1 MMKRH
6 IYKLIIFILL
16 NISLSLP
23 TCFAKG
29 RGTTG
34 ANFLKIDVGARPLG
48 MGGAF
53 VAVADDVN
61 TIWWNP
67 AGAATTK
74 RKEITLMHNEMG
86 EDIRY
91 QFMAYNQPVR
101 KLRGGLGG
109 SISYLSVSDIQG
121 YSPGG
126 IKTKKLST
134 YDLGISLCYG
144 LRIIPSVSGGVNFK
158 FIAEKLADRKAS
170 TCALDI
176 GGLWKTPVS
185 GLRLGFN
192 IQNLGGGLKFIQ
204 ESSSLPLNGKLGCAY
219 EFEFFGAK
227 SIVAVDVN
235 IPVDYSVFVNGGVEC
250 KIYDLIAL
258 RAGFKSKDD
267 LSSGVRLGIGIGGKN
282 LVVDYSWLS
291 RGDFEN
297 SHRVSATL
305 RFGREYEESMIET
318 DIKEHFER
326 GKRYFHNGQIV
337 KAHREFKNIL
347 LVSPGHKGAR
357 DFISRIE
364 VSVEEVEVAKD
375 IANFFSQGE
384 KYYEKG
390 DLISARAMFEEIIAL
405 NPDHQEARDY
415 INMIEQ
421 RFGEV
426 VNSIFVRGVSYY
438 EQANYSNA
446 LDEMKK
452 VLSLNL
458 DHREAKEYITLIE
471 NKQRELEKIKLAL
484 KKKQEEERKNRKI
497 STRLKKG
504 LNYYEEKQWTKAIN
518 LFNEVLAL
526 APGHKIALE
535 HIVICYYAQGL
546 TLHKEGKLL
555 EALHMFN
562 NVLRL
567 YPEHQEAQERISR
580 IDEECKE
587 KAEQYNREGLVEYTQ
602 GNLQEAIEAWE
613 NALRFY
619 PDLETARKNLE
630 RAQKEINK

>member
-1 MMKRH
+1 MKSYV
-6 IYKLIIFILL
+6 YKLTIFILL
-16 NISLSLP
+16 SVGLSLP
-23 TCFAKG
+23 TCFARG

-91 QFMAYNQPVR
+91 QFLAYNQPVG

-192 IQNLGGGLKFIQ
+192 IQNLGWGLKFIQ

-219 EFEFFGAK
+219 EFEFFGTK
-227 SIVAVDVN
+227 SIVALDVN

-250 KIYDLIAL
+250 KIYNLIAL

-267 LSSGVRLGIGIGGKN
+267 LSSGLRLGIGIGGKN

-291 RGDFEN
+291 RGDFED
-297 SHRVSATL
+297 SHRMSATL
-305 RFGREYEESMIET
+305 RFGREYEESMIER

-326 GKRYFHNGQIV
+326 GKKYFNNGQLLN
-337 KAHREFKNIL
+337 AHREFKTIL

-375 IANFFSQGE
+375 IANFFSLGE
-384 KYYEKG
+384 KYYKKG

-405 NPDHQEARDY
+405 NPDHQQAKDY
-415 INMIEQ
+415 INTIEQ

-426 VNSIFVRGVSYY
+426 VDSIFVRGVSYY

-446 LDEMKK
+446 LDDMKK
-452 VLSLNL
+452 VLTLNP
-458 DHREAKEYITLIE
+458 DHEKAKEYVTLIE
-471 NKQRELEKIKLAL
+471 SKQRERERIELEL
-484 KKKQEEERKNRKI
+484 KMKQEEKRKNRKI
-497 STRLKKG
+497 SASLKKG
-504 LNYYEEKQWTKAIN
+504 LSYYESKQWAKAIN
-518 LFNEVLAL
+518 SFNEVLAL
-526 APGHKIALE
+526 VPGHKIALE

-546 TLHKEGKLL
+546 TLQKEGKLL
-555 EALHMFN
+555 EALPMFN

-567 YPEHQEAQERISR
+567 YPEHEEAQERISL
-580 IDEECKE
+580 INEECK
-587 KAEQYNREGLVEYTQ
+587 KQAEEYNRKGLVEYTK

-613 NALRFY
+613 NALRFD

>member
-1 MMKRH
+1 MKRYV
-6 IYKLIIFILL
+6 YKLIIFILL
-16 NISLSLP
+16 SIGLSLP
-23 TCFAKG
+23 ACFAKG

-34 ANFLKIDVGARPLG
+34 ANFLKIGMGARPLG

-53 VAVADDVN
+53 VAVADDAN

-67 AGAATTK
+67 AGVATTK
-74 RKEITLMHNEMG
+74 HKEMTLMYNEMG
-86 EDIRY
+86 EDIRH
-91 QFMAYNQPVR
+91 QFLAYNQPAG

-109 SISYLSVSDIQG
+109 SISYLSVSNIQG

-170 TCALDI
+170 TYALDI

-204 ESSSLPLNGKLGCAY
+204 ERSSLPLNGKLGCAY

-267 LSSGVRLGIGIGGKN
+267 LSSGLRLGIGIGGKN

-297 SHRVSATL
+297 SHRMSATL
-305 RFGREYEESMIET
+305 RFGREYEESMIER

-326 GKRYFHNGQIV
+326 GKKYFYNGQIL
-337 KAHREFKNIL
+337 KGHREFKNIL

-384 KYYEKG
+384 KYYKKG

-421 RFGEV
+421 RFEEV

-452 VLSLNL
+452 VLSLNP

-471 NKQRELEKIKLAL
+471 NKQRELEKIKFAL

-497 STRLKKG
+497 SAYLKKG
-504 LNYYEEKQWTKAIN
+504 LTYYQRKQWTKAIKS
-518 LFNEVLAL
+518 FNEVLVL
-526 APGHKIALE
+526 APDHKAALE
-535 HIVICYYAQGL
+535 HTVICYYEQGL
-546 TLHKEGKLL
+546 ILHGQDKLL
-555 EALHMFN
+555 EALHTFN

-567 YPEHQEAQERISR
+567 NPEHEQAQEEILRIN
-580 IDEECKE
+580 EECRE
-587 KAEQYNREGLVEYTQ
+587 KAEEYNRKGLVEYTK
-602 GNLQEAIEAWE
+602 GNLKEAIEAWE
-613 NALRFY
+613 NALLFH
-619 PDLETARKNLE
+619 PDLETAQKNLE
-630 RAQKEINK
+630 RARKEMNK

>member
-1 MMKRH
+1 MKRYV
-6 IYKLIIFILL
+6 YKLTIFILL
-16 NISLSLP
+16 SVGLSLP
-23 TCFAKG
+23 VCFAKG

-91 QFMAYNQPVR
+91 QFLAYNQPVR

-204 ESSSLPLNGKLGCAY
+204 ERSSLPLNGKLGCAY

-267 LSSGVRLGIGIGGKN
+267 LSSGLRLGIGIGGKN

-326 GKRYFHNGQIV
+326 GKKYFHNGEIL

-384 KYYEKG
+384 KYYKKG
-390 DLISARAMFEEIIAL
+390 DLVSARAMFEEIIAL

-446 LDEMKK
+446 LDEMEK
-452 VLSLNL
+452 VLSLNP

-497 STRLKKG
+497 SACLKKG

-526 APGHKIALE
+526 APGHKVALE

-567 YPEHQEAQERISR
+567 YPEHEEAQERISR

-587 KAEQYNREGLVEYTQ
+587 KAEQYNRKGLVEYTQ
-602 GNLQEAIEAWE
+602 GNLQEAIEDWE

>member
-1 MMKRH
+1 MKRYV
-6 IYKLIIFILL
+6 YKLIIFILL
-16 NISLSLP
+16 SIGFSLP
-23 TCFAKG
+23 ACFAKG

-34 ANFLKIDVGARPLG
+34 ANFLKIGMGARPLG

-53 VAVADDVN
+53 VAVADDAN

-67 AGAATTK
+67 AGVATTK
-74 RKEITLMHNEMG
+74 HKEMTLMHNEMG
-86 EDIRY
+86 EDIRH
-91 QFMAYNQPVR
+91 QFLAYNQPVR

-109 SISYLSVSDIQG
+109 SISYLSVSNIQG

-126 IKTKKLST
+126 TKTKKLRT

-144 LRIIPSVSGGVNFK
+144 LRILPSVSGGINFK
-158 FIAEKLADRKAS
+158 FIDEKLAHKKAS
-170 TCALDI
+170 TYALDI

-185 GLRLGFN
+185 GLKLGFN

-204 ESSSLPLNGKLGCAY
+204 ERSSLPLNGKLGGAY
-219 EFEFFGAK
+219 EFEFFGTQ
-227 SIVAVDVN
+227 SIVALDVN

-267 LSSGVRLGIGIGGKN
+267 LSSGLRLGIGIGGKN
-282 LVVDYSWLS
+282 LVIDYSWLS
-291 RGDFEN
+291 RGDFED

-305 RFGREYEESMIET
+305 RFGREYEESMIER
-318 DIKEHFER
+318 DIKEHFEL
-326 GKRYFHNGQIV
+326 GKKYFDNGQQ
-337 KAHREFKNIL
+337 
-347 LVSPGHKGAR
+347 
-357 DFISRIE
+357 
-364 VSVEEVEVAKD
+364 VAKD

-384 KYYEKG
+384 KYYKKG

-405 NPDHQEARDY
+405 DPDHQEARDY

-421 RFGEV
+421 RFEEV
-426 VNSIFVRGVSYY
+426 VDSIFVRGVSYY
-438 EQANYSNA
+438 EQTNYLKA
-446 LDEMKK
+446 LDDMRK
-452 VLSLNL
+452 VLTLNP
-458 DHREAKEYITLIE
+458 DHEKAKEYVTLIE
-471 NKQRELEKIKLAL
+471 NKLRELEKIKLEL
-484 KKKQEEERKNRKI
+484 KRKQEEKRKRRKI
-497 STRLKKG
+497 SAWLKKG
-504 LNYYEEKQWTKAIN
+504 LNYYEGKQWARAIN
-518 LFNEVLAL
+518 SFNEVLAL

-555 EALHMFN
+555 EALRMFN
-562 NVLRL
+562 SVLKL

-580 IDEECKE
+580 LDEERKE
-587 KAEQYNREGLVEYTQ
+587 KAEEYNRKGLVEYTK
-602 GNLQEAIEAWE
+602 GNLKEAVEAWE
-613 NALRFY
+613 NALRLY

>member
-1 MMKRH
+1 MKRY
-6 IYKLIIFILL
+6 IYKSIIFVLL
-16 NISLSLP
+16 SIGFSL
-23 TCFAKG
+23 TDCFASG

-34 ANFLKIDVGARPLG
+34 ANFLKIAVGARPLG

-61 TIWWNP
+61 TVWWNP
-67 AGAATTK
+67 AGVATIK
-74 RKEITLMHNEMG
+74 RKEATLMHNEMG
-86 EDIRY
+86 EDISY
-91 QFMAYNQPVR
+91 QFLAYNQPVR

-134 YDLGISLCYG
+134 YDLAISLCYG
-144 LRIIPSVSGGVNFK
+144 LKIVPSVSGGINFK
-158 FIAEKLADRKAS
+158 FIAEKLADKKAS

-176 GGLWKTPVS
+176 GGLWNTPVS
-185 GLRLGFN
+185 GLQLGFN
-192 IQNLGGGLKFIQ
+192 IQNLGGGIKFIQ
-204 ESSSLPLNGKLGCAY
+204 ERSSLPLNGKLGCAY
-219 EFEFFGAK
+219 EFKFFGAQ

-267 LSSGVRLGIGIGGKN
+267 LSSGLRLGIGIGGKN
-282 LVVDYSWLS
+282 LAVDYSWLS
-291 RGDFEN
+291 RGDFED
-297 SHRVSATL
+297 SHRMSATL
-305 RFGREYEESMIET
+305 RFGREYEESMIER

-326 GKRYFHNGQIV
+326 GKKYFNNGQML
-337 KAHREFKNIL
+337 KAHREFKTIL

-364 VSVEEVEVAKD
+364 VSVEQVEVAKD
-375 IANFFSQGE
+375 IANFFTQGE
-384 KYYEKG
+384 KYYKKG

-405 NPDHQEARDY
+405 NPDHREAKNY
-415 INMIEQ
+415 INTIEQ

-426 VNSIFVRGVSYY
+426 VDSIFGRGVSYY
-438 EQANYSNA
+438 EQANYLKA
-446 LDEMKK
+446 LDDMKK
-452 VLSLNL
+452 VLTLNPE
-458 DHREAKEYITLIE
+458 HEKAKQYVTLIE
-471 NKQRELEKIKLAL
+471 DKLRELEKIKLEL
-484 KKKQEEERKNRKI
+484 RMKQEEKRKRRKI
-497 STRLKKG
+497 SASLKKG
-504 LNYYEEKQWTKAIN
+504 LSYYESKQWVKAIN
-518 LFNEVLAL
+518 SFNEILAL
-526 APGHKIALE
+526 APDHKVALK

-546 TLHKEGKLL
+546 TLYKEGKLL

-567 YPEHQEAQERISR
+567 YPEHEEAQKKISQVN
-580 IDEECKE
+580 EECKE
-587 KAEQYNREGLVEYTQ
+587 KAEEYNRQGLVEYTK
-602 GNLQEAIEAWE
+602 GNLKEAIEAWE

>member
-1 MMKRH
+1 MKRY

-16 NISLSLP
+16 AIGFSLP
-23 TCFAKG
+23 ACFAKG

-34 ANFLKIDVGARPLG
+34 ANFLKMAVGARPLG

-53 VAVADDVN
+53 VAVADDAN

-67 AGAATTK
+67 AGVATTK
-74 RKEITLMHNEMG
+74 HKEMTLMHNEMG

-91 QFMAYNQPVR
+91 QFLAYNQPLR

-109 SISYLSVSDIQG
+109 SISYLSVSNIQG

-126 IKTKKLST
+126 VKTKKLRT

-144 LRIIPSVSGGVNFK
+144 LRIVPSVSGGINFK
-158 FIAEKLADRKAS
+158 FIAEKLADKKAS

-185 GLRLGFN
+185 GLQLGFN

-204 ESSSLPLNGKLGCAY
+204 ERSSLPLNGKLGCAY
-219 EFEFFGAK
+219 EFEFFGTK
-227 SIVAVDVN
+227 SIVAMDVN

-267 LSSGVRLGIGIGGKN
+267 LSSGLRLGIGIGGKN

-291 RGDFEN
+291 RGDFED
-297 SHRVSATL
+297 SHRMSATL
-305 RFGREYEESMIET
+305 RFGREYEESMIER
-318 DIKEHFER
+318 DIKERFER
-326 GKRYFHNGQIV
+326 GKRYFHNGQIL
-337 KAHREFKNIL
+337 KAHREFKTIL

-364 VSVEEVEVAKD
+364 VSVEEAEVAKD

-384 KYYEKG
+384 KYYKKG

-405 NPDHQEARDY
+405 NPDHQEAKDY
-415 INMIEQ
+415 INTIEQ
-421 RFGEV
+421 RFEEV
-426 VNSIFVRGVSYY
+426 VDSIFVRGVSYY
-438 EQANYSNA
+438 EQTNYPKA
-446 LDEMKK
+446 LDDMRK
-452 VLSLNL
+452 VLTLNPQ
-458 DHREAKEYITLIE
+458 HQEAKEYVTLIE
-471 NKQRELEKIKLAL
+471 NKLRELEKIKLEL
-484 KKKQEEERKNRKI
+484 KRKQEEKRKRRKI
-497 STRLKKG
+497 STYLKRG
-504 LNYYEEKQWTKAIN
+504 LTYYERKQWARAIN
-518 LFNEVLAL
+518 SFNEVLAL

-555 EALHMFN
+555 EALRMFN
-562 NVLRL
+562 SVLRL
-567 YPEHQEAQERISR
+567 YPEHEEAQEKILRINE
-580 IDEECKE
+580 DCKE
-587 KAEQYNREGLVEYTQ
+587 KAEEYNRKGLVEYAK
-602 GNLQEAIEAWE
+602 GNLKEAIEAWE
-613 NALRFY
+613 NALRFH
-619 PDLETARKNLE
+619 PDLETAQKNLE
-630 RAQKEINK
+630 RARKEIKK

>member
-1 MMKRH
+1 MKRYV
-6 IYKLIIFILL
+6 YKLIIFILL
-16 NISLSLP
+16 SIGFSLP
-23 TCFAKG
+23 ACFAKG

-67 AGAATTK
+67 AGVATTK
-74 RKEITLMHNEMG
+74 RKEVTLMHNEMG

-91 QFMAYNQPVR
+91 QFMAYNQPVG

-109 SISYLSVSDIQG
+109 SISYLSVSNIQG

-170 TCALDI
+170 TYALDI

-204 ESSSLPLNGKLGCAY
+204 ERSSLPLNGKLGCAY

-267 LSSGVRLGIGIGGKN
+267 LSSGLRLGIGIGGKN

-297 SHRVSATL
+297 SHRMSATL
-305 RFGREYEESMIET
+305 RFGREYEESMIER

-326 GKRYFHNGQIV
+326 GKKYFYNGQIL

-357 DFISRIE
+357 DFMSRIE

-375 IANFFSQGE
+375 IANFFSLGE
-384 KYYEKG
+384 KYYKKG
-390 DLISARAMFEEIIAL
+390 DLISARAMFEDIIAL
-405 NPDHQEARDY
+405 NTDHQGAKDY
-415 INMIEQ
+415 INRIEQ

-426 VNSIFVRGVSYY
+426 VNSIFARGVSYY

-452 VLSLNL
+452 VLALNP

-471 NKQRELEKIKLAL
+471 NKQRELEKIKFAL

-497 STRLKKG
+497 SAYLKKG
-504 LNYYEEKQWTKAIN
+504 LTYYQRKQWTKAIKS
-518 LFNEVLAL
+518 FNEALVLA
-526 APGHKIALE
+526 PDHKAALE
-535 HIVICYYAQGL
+535 HTVICYYEQGL
-546 TLHKEGKLL
+546 ILHGEDKLL
-555 EALHMFN
+555 GALHTFN

-567 YPEHQEAQERISR
+567 NPEHEQAQEEILRIN
-580 IDEECKE
+580 EECRE
-587 KAEQYNREGLVEYTQ
+587 KAEEYNRKGLVEYTK
-602 GNLQEAIEAWE
+602 GNLKEAIEAWE
-613 NALRFY
+613 NALLFH
-619 PDLETARKNLE
+619 PDLETAQKNLE
-630 RAQKEINK
+630 RARKEMNK

>member
-1 MMKRH
+1 MKRYV
-6 IYKLIIFILL
+6 YKLIIFILL
-16 NISLSLP
+16 SIGFSLP
-23 TCFAKG
+23 ACFAKG

-67 AGAATTK
+67 AGVATTK
-74 RKEITLMHNEMG
+74 RKEVTLMHNEMG

-91 QFMAYNQPVR
+91 QFMAYNQPVG

-109 SISYLSVSDIQG
+109 SISYLSVSNIQG

-170 TCALDI
+170 TYALDI

-204 ESSSLPLNGKLGCAY
+204 ERSSLPLNGKLGCAY

-267 LSSGVRLGIGIGGKN
+267 LSSGLRLGIGIGGKN

-297 SHRVSATL
+297 SHRMSATL
-305 RFGREYEESMIET
+305 RFGREYEESMIEK
-318 DIKEHFER
+318 DIKEHFEQ
-326 GKRYFHNGQIV
+326 GKKYFYNGQIL

-357 DFISRIE
+357 DFMSRIE

-375 IANFFSQGE
+375 IANFFSLGE
-384 KYYEKG
+384 KYYKKG
-390 DLISARAMFEEIIAL
+390 DLISARAMFEDIIAL
-405 NPDHQEARDY
+405 NTDHQGAKDY
-415 INMIEQ
+415 INRIEQ

-426 VNSIFVRGVSYY
+426 VNSIFARGVSYY

-446 LDEMKK
+446 LEEMKK
-452 VLSLNL
+452 VLSLNPE
-458 DHREAKEYITLIE
+458 HQEAKEYITLIE
-471 NKQRELEKIKLAL
+471 NKQRELEKIKFAL

-497 STRLKKG
+497 SAYLKKG
-504 LNYYEEKQWTKAIN
+504 LTYYQRKQWTKAIKS
-518 LFNEVLAL
+518 FNEVLVL
-526 APGHKIALE
+526 APDHKAALE
-535 HIVICYYAQGL
+535 HTVICYYEQGL
-546 TLHKEGKLL
+546 ILHGQDKLL
-555 EALHMFN
+555 EALHTFN

-567 YPEHQEAQERISR
+567 NPEHEQAQEEILRIN
-580 IDEECKE
+580 EECRE
-587 KAEQYNREGLVEYTQ
+587 KAEEYNRKGLVEYTK
-602 GNLQEAIEAWE
+602 GNLKEAIEAWE
-613 NALRFY
+613 NALLFH
-619 PDLETARKNLE
+619 PDLETAQKNLE
-630 RAQKEINK
+630 RARKEMNK

>member
-1 MMKRH
+1 MKSYV
-6 IYKLIIFILL
+6 YKLTIFILL
-16 NISLSLP
+16 SVGLSLP
-23 TCFAKG
+23 TCFARG

-91 QFMAYNQPVR
+91 QFLAYNQPVG

-204 ESSSLPLNGKLGCAY
+204 ERSSLPLNGKLGCAY
-219 EFEFFGAK
+219 EFEFFGTK
-227 SIVAVDVN
+227 SIVALDVN

-267 LSSGVRLGIGIGGKN
+267 LSSGLRLGIGIGGKN

-305 RFGREYEESMIET
+305 RFGREYEESMIER

-326 GKRYFHNGQIV
+326 GKKYFNNGQLLN
-337 KAHREFKNIL
+337 AHREFKTIL

-375 IANFFSQGE
+375 IANFFSLGE
-384 KYYEKG
+384 KYYKKG

-405 NPDHQEARDY
+405 NPDHQQAKDY
-415 INMIEQ
+415 INTIEQ

-426 VNSIFVRGVSYY
+426 VDSIFVRGVSYY

-446 LDEMKK
+446 LDDMKK
-452 VLSLNL
+452 VLTLNP
-458 DHREAKEYITLIE
+458 DHEKAKEYVTLIE
-471 NKQRELEKIKLAL
+471 SKQRERERIELEL
-484 KKKQEEERKNRKI
+484 KMKQEEKRKNRKI
-497 STRLKKG
+497 SASLKKG
-504 LNYYEEKQWTKAIN
+504 LSYYESKQWAKAIN
-518 LFNEVLAL
+518 SFNEVLAL
-526 APGHKIALE
+526 VPGHKIALE

-546 TLHKEGKLL
+546 TLQKEGKLL
-555 EALHMFN
+555 EALPMFN

-567 YPEHQEAQERISR
+567 YPEHEEAQERISL
-580 IDEECKE
+580 INEECK
-587 KAEQYNREGLVEYTQ
+587 KQAEEYNRKGLVEYTK

-613 NALRFY
+613 NALRFD

>member
-1 MMKRH
+1 MKRYV
-6 IYKLIIFILL
+6 YKLIIFILL
-16 NISLSLP
+16 SIGFSLP
-23 TCFAKG
+23 ACFAKG

-67 AGAATTK
+67 AGVATTK
-74 RKEITLMHNEMG
+74 RKEVTLMHNEMG

-91 QFMAYNQPVR
+91 QFMAYNQPVG

-109 SISYLSVSDIQG
+109 SISYLSVSNIQG

-170 TCALDI
+170 TYALDI

-204 ESSSLPLNGKLGCAY
+204 ERSSLPLNGKLGCAY

-267 LSSGVRLGIGIGGKN
+267 LSSGLRLGIGIGGKN

-297 SHRVSATL
+297 SHRMSATL
-305 RFGREYEESMIET
+305 RFGREYEESMIEK
-318 DIKEHFER
+318 DIKEHFEQ
-326 GKRYFHNGQIV
+326 GKKYFYNGQIL

-357 DFISRIE
+357 DFMSRIE

-375 IANFFSQGE
+375 IANFFSLGE
-384 KYYEKG
+384 KYYKKG
-390 DLISARAMFEEIIAL
+390 DLISARAMFEDIIAL
-405 NPDHQEARDY
+405 NPDHQGAKDY
-415 INMIEQ
+415 INRIEQ

-426 VNSIFVRGVSYY
+426 VNSIFARGVSYY

-446 LDEMKK
+446 LEEMKK
-452 VLSLNL
+452 VLSLNPE
-458 DHREAKEYITLIE
+458 HQEAKEYITLIE
-471 NKQRELEKIKLAL
+471 NKQRELEKIKFAL

-497 STRLKKG
+497 SAYLKKG
-504 LNYYEEKQWTKAIN
+504 LTYYQRKQWTKAIKS
-518 LFNEVLAL
+518 FNEVLVL
-526 APGHKIALE
+526 APDHKAALE
-535 HIVICYYAQGL
+535 HTVICYYEQGL
-546 TLHKEGKLL
+546 ILHGQDKLL
-555 EALHMFN
+555 EALHTFN

-567 YPEHQEAQERISR
+567 NPEHEQAQEEILRIN
-580 IDEECKE
+580 EECRE
-587 KAEQYNREGLVEYTQ
+587 KAEEYNRKGLVEYTK
-602 GNLQEAIEAWE
+602 GNLKEAIEAWE
-613 NALRFY
+613 NALLFH
-619 PDLETARKNLE
+619 PDLETAQKNLE
-630 RAQKEINK
+630 RARKEMNK

>member
-1 MMKRH
+1 MK
-6 IYKLIIFILL
+6 I
-16 NISLSLP
+16 
-23 TCFAKG
+23 A
-29 RGTTG
+29 
-34 ANFLKIDVGARPLG
+34 VGARPLG

-53 VAVADDVN
+53 VAVADDAN
-61 TIWWNP
+61 AIWWNP
-67 AGAATTK
+67 AGVATTE
-74 RKEITLMHNEMG
+74 RKEMTLMHNEMG

-91 QFMAYNQPVR
+91 QFLAYSQPVR

-109 SISYLSVSDIQG
+109 SISYFSVGEIQG

-144 LRIIPSVSGGVNFK
+144 LRILPSVSGGVNFK
-158 FIAEKLADRKAS
+158 FIGEKLADERTS

-176 GGLWKTPVS
+176 GGLWRTPVS

-204 ESSSLPLNGKLGCAY
+204 ESSPLPLNGKLGCAY
-219 EFEFFGAK
+219 EFDFFGAQ
-227 SIVAVDVN
+227 SIVALDVN

-267 LSSGVRLGIGIGGKN
+267 LSSGLRLGIGIGGKN

-297 SHRVSATL
+297 SHRISATL
-305 RFGREYEESMIET
+305 RFGREYEESMIER
-318 DIKEHFER
+318 DIKEHFEL
-326 GKRYFHNGQIV
+326 GKKYFDNGQLL
-337 KAHREFKNIL
+337 KAHSEFKTIL

-384 KYYEKG
+384 EYYEKG

-426 VNSIFVRGVSYY
+426 VDSIFARGVSYY
-438 EQANYSNA
+438 EQTNYLKA
-446 LDEMKK
+446 LDDMKK
-452 VLSLNL
+452 VLTLNP
-458 DHREAKEYITLIE
+458 DHEKAKEYVTLIE
-471 NKQRELEKIKLAL
+471 NKLRELEKIKLEL
-484 KKKQEEERKNRKI
+484 KRKQEEKRKRRKI
-497 STRLKKG
+497 SAWLKKG
-504 LNYYEEKQWTKAIN
+504 LNYYEGKQWARAIN
-518 LFNEVLAL
+518 SFNEVLAL
-526 APGHKIALE
+526 APDHKTASE

-555 EALHMFN
+555 EALRMFN

-580 IDEECKE
+580 LDEERKE
-587 KAEQYNREGLVEYTQ
+587 KAEEYNRKGLVEYTR
-602 GNLQEAIEAWE
+602 GNLKEAIEAWE
-613 NALRFY
+613 NALRLY

>member
-1 MMKRH
+1 MKSYV
-6 IYKLIIFILL
+6 YKLTIFILL
-16 NISLSLP
+16 SVGLSLP

-67 AGAATTK
+67 AGVAATE
-74 RKEITLMHNEMG
+74 RKEVTLMHNEMG

-91 QFMAYNQPVR
+91 QFLAYSQPVR

-109 SISYLSVSDIQG
+109 SISYLSVGEIQG

-144 LRIIPSVSGGVNFK
+144 LSIVPSVSGGVNFK
-158 FIAEKLADRKAS
+158 FIAEKLADES
-170 TCALDI
+170 TSTFALDI
-176 GGLWKTPVS
+176 GGLWRTPVS

-192 IQNLGGGLKFIQ
+192 IQNLGGGIKFIQ
-204 ESSSLPLNGKLGCAY
+204 ERSPLPLNGKLGCAY
-219 EFEFFGAK
+219 EFKFFGAK

-267 LSSGVRLGIGIGGKN
+267 LSSGLRLGIGIGGKN

-297 SHRVSATL
+297 SHRISATL
-305 RFGREYEESMIET
+305 RFGREYEESMIER
-318 DIKEHFER
+318 DIRKHFEL
-326 GKRYFHNGQIV
+326 GKKYFDNGQLL
-337 KAHREFKNIL
+337 KAHREFKTIL

-405 NPDHQEARDY
+405 NPDHEEARDY
-415 INMIEQ
+415 INTIEQ
-421 RFGEV
+421 RFEEV
-426 VNSIFVRGVSYY
+426 VDSIFARGISYY
-438 EQANYSNA
+438 EQTNYLKA
-446 LDEMKK
+446 LDDMKK
-452 VLSLNL
+452 VLTLNP
-458 DHREAKEYITLIE
+458 DHEKAKEYVTLSE
-471 NKQRELEKIKLAL
+471 NKLRELEKIKLEL
-484 KKKQEEERKNRKI
+484 KRKQEEKRRRRKI
-497 STRLKKG
+497 STCLKRG
-504 LNYYEEKQWTKAIN
+504 MSYYERKEWARAIN
-518 LFNEVLAL
+518 SFNEVLAL
-526 APGHKIALE
+526 APGHKIASE

-555 EALHMFN
+555 EALRMFN

-567 YPEHQEAQERISR
+567 YPEHEEAQERISL
-580 IDEECKE
+580 INEERKE
-587 KAEQYNREGLVEYTQ
+587 KAKEYNRKGLVEYTR

-613 NALRFY
+613 NALRFD

>member
-1 MMKRH
+1 MKRYV
-6 IYKLIIFILL
+6 YKLIIFILL
-16 NISLSLP
+16 SIGFSLP
-23 TCFAKG
+23 ACFAKG

-67 AGAATTK
+67 AGVATTK
-74 RKEITLMHNEMG
+74 RKEVTLMHNEMG

-91 QFMAYNQPVR
+91 QFMAYNQPVG

-109 SISYLSVSDIQG
+109 SISYLSVSNIQG

-170 TCALDI
+170 TYALDI

-204 ESSSLPLNGKLGCAY
+204 ERSSLPLNGKLGCAY

-267 LSSGVRLGIGIGGKN
+267 LSSGLRLGIGIGGKN

-297 SHRVSATL
+297 SHRMSATL
-305 RFGREYEESMIET
+305 RFGREYEESMIER

-326 GKRYFHNGQIV
+326 GKKYFYNGQIL

-357 DFISRIE
+357 DFMSRIE

-375 IANFFSQGE
+375 IANFFSLGE
-384 KYYEKG
+384 KYYKKG
-390 DLISARAMFEEIIAL
+390 DLISARAMFEDIIAL
-405 NPDHQEARDY
+405 NTDHQGAKDY
-415 INMIEQ
+415 INRIEQ

-426 VNSIFVRGVSYY
+426 VNSIFARGVSYY

-452 VLSLNL
+452 VLALNP

-471 NKQRELEKIKLAL
+471 NKQRELEKIKFAL

-497 STRLKKG
+497 SAYLKKG
-504 LNYYEEKQWTKAIN
+504 LTYYQRKQWTKAIKS
-518 LFNEVLAL
+518 FNEALVLA
-526 APGHKIALE
+526 PDHKAALE
-535 HIVICYYAQGL
+535 HTVICYYEQGL
-546 TLHKEGKLL
+546 ILHGEDKLL
-555 EALHMFN
+555 GALHTFN

-567 YPEHQEAQERISR
+567 NPEHEQAQEEILRIN
-580 IDEECKE
+580 EECKE
-587 KAEQYNREGLVEYTQ
+587 KAEEYNRKGLVEYTK
-602 GNLQEAIEAWE
+602 GNLKEAIEAWE
-613 NALRFY
+613 NALLFH
-619 PDLETARKNLE
+619 PDLETAQKNLE
-630 RAQKEINK
+630 RARKEIEK

>member
-16 NISLSLP
+16 SISLSLP
-23 TCFAKG
+23 ACFAKG

-34 ANFLKIDVGARPLG
+34 ANFLKVAVGARPLG

-53 VAVADDVN
+53 VAVADDAN

-67 AGAATTK
+67 AGVATTK

-91 QFMAYNQPVR
+91 QFLAYNQPAR
-101 KLRGGLGG
+101 KLKGGLGG
-109 SISYLSVSDIQG
+109 SISYLSVSNIQG

-126 IKTKKLST
+126 VKTKELTT

-144 LRIIPSVSGGVNFK
+144 LRILPSVSGGINFK
-158 FIAEKLADRKAS
+158 FIDEKLAHKKAS

-176 GGLWKTPVS
+176 GGLWKTPLS
-185 GLRLGFN
+185 GLQLGFN

-204 ESSSLPLNGKLGCAY
+204 ERSSLPLNSKLGCAY
-219 EFEFFGAK
+219 EFKFFGAQ
-227 SIVAVDVN
+227 SILAVDVN

-250 KIYDLIAL
+250 KIYNLIAL

-267 LSSGVRLGIGIGGKN
+267 LSSGLRLGIGIGGKN

-291 RGDFEN
+291 RGDFED

-305 RFGREYEESMIET
+305 RFGREFEESMIEK

-326 GKRYFHNGQIV
+326 GKKYFYNGEML

-357 DFISRIE
+357 DFMSRIE

-375 IANFFSQGE
+375 IANFFSLGE
-384 KYYEKG
+384 KYYKKG
-390 DLISARAMFEEIIAL
+390 DLISARAMFEDIIAL
-405 NPDHQEARDY
+405 NPDHQGAKDY
-415 INMIEQ
+415 INRIEQ

-426 VNSIFVRGVSYY
+426 VDSIFVRGVSYY
-438 EQANYSNA
+438 EQANYSKA
-446 LDEMKK
+446 VDEMKK
-452 VLSLNL
+452 VLSLNPE
-458 DHREAKEYITLIE
+458 HQEAKEYITLIE
-471 NKQRELEKIKLAL
+471 NKQKELEKIKLAL
-484 KKKQEEERKNRKI
+484 KKKQEKERKNRKI
-497 STRLKKG
+497 STYLKKG
-504 LNYYEEKQWTKAIN
+504 LTYYERRQWTKAIKS
-518 LFNEVLAL
+518 FNEVLVL
-526 APGHKIALE
+526 APDHKVALE
-535 HIVICYYAQGL
+535 HTVICYCEQGL
-546 TLHKEGKLL
+546 TLHGEDKLL
-555 EALHMFN
+555 EALHTFN

-567 YPEHQEAQERISR
+567 NPEHEQAQEEILRIN
-580 IDEECKE
+580 EECRE
-587 KAEQYNREGLVEYTQ
+587 KAEEYNRKGLVEYTK
-602 GNLQEAIEAWE
+602 GNLKEAIEAWE
-613 NALRFY
+613 NALLFN

-630 RAQKEINK
+630 RARKEIEK

>member
-67 AGAATTK
+67 AGVATTK
-74 RKEITLMHNEMG
+74 RKEVTLMHNEMG

-91 QFMAYNQPVR
+91 QFLAYNQPVR

-144 LRIIPSVSGGVNFK
+144 LRIVPSVSGGVNFK

-192 IQNLGGGLKFIQ
+192 IQNLGWGLKFIQ

-227 SIVAVDVN
+227 SIVALDVN

-250 KIYDLIAL
+250 KIYNLIAL

-267 LSSGVRLGIGIGGKN
+267 LSSGLRLGIGIGGKN

-291 RGDFEN
+291 RGDFED
-297 SHRVSATL
+297 SHRMSATL
-305 RFGREYEESMIET
+305 RFGREYEESMIER

-326 GKRYFHNGQIV
+326 GKKYFNNGQLLN
-337 KAHREFKNIL
+337 AHREFKTIL

-375 IANFFSQGE
+375 IANFFSLGE
-384 KYYEKG
+384 KYYKKG

-405 NPDHQEARDY
+405 NPDHQQAKDY
-415 INMIEQ
+415 INTIEQ

-426 VNSIFVRGVSYY
+426 VDSIFVRGVSYY

-446 LDEMKK
+446 LDDMKK
-452 VLSLNL
+452 VLTLNP
-458 DHREAKEYITLIE
+458 DHEKAKEYVTLIE
-471 NKQRELEKIKLAL
+471 SKQRERERIELEL
-484 KKKQEEERKNRKI
+484 KMKQEEKRKNRKI
-497 STRLKKG
+497 SASLKKG
-504 LNYYEEKQWTKAIN
+504 LSYYESKQWAKAIN
-518 LFNEVLAL
+518 SFNEVLAL
-526 APGHKIALE
+526 VPGHKIALE
-535 HIVICYYAQGL
+535 HIVICHYAQGL
-546 TLHKEGKLL
+546 TLQKEGKLL
-555 EALHMFN
+555 EALPMFN

-567 YPEHQEAQERISR
+567 YPEHEEAQERISL
-580 IDEECKE
+580 INEECK
-587 KAEQYNREGLVEYTQ
+587 KQAEEYNRKGLVEYTK

-613 NALRFY
+613 NALRFD

>member
-1 MMKRH
+1 MKRYV
-6 IYKLIIFILL
+6 YKLIIFILL
-16 NISLSLP
+16 SIGFSLP
-23 TCFAKG
+23 ACFAKG

-67 AGAATTK
+67 AGVATTK
-74 RKEITLMHNEMG
+74 RKEVTLMHNEMG

-91 QFMAYNQPVR
+91 QFMAYNQPVG

-109 SISYLSVSDIQG
+109 SISYLSVSNIQG

-170 TCALDI
+170 TYALDI

-204 ESSSLPLNGKLGCAY
+204 ERSSLPLNGKLGCAY

-267 LSSGVRLGIGIGGKN
+267 LSSGLRLGIGIGGKN

-297 SHRVSATL
+297 SHRMSATL
-305 RFGREYEESMIET
+305 RFGREYEESMIEK
-318 DIKEHFER
+318 DIKEHFEQ
-326 GKRYFHNGQIV
+326 GKKYFYNGQIL

-357 DFISRIE
+357 DFMSRIE

-375 IANFFSQGE
+375 IANFFSLGE
-384 KYYEKG
+384 KYYKKG
-390 DLISARAMFEEIIAL
+390 DLISARAMFEDIIAL
-405 NPDHQEARDY
+405 NTDHQGAKDY
-415 INMIEQ
+415 INRIEQ

-426 VNSIFVRGVSYY
+426 VNSIFARGVSYY

-446 LDEMKK
+446 LEEMKK
-452 VLSLNL
+452 VLSLNPE
-458 DHREAKEYITLIE
+458 HQEAKEYITLIE
-471 NKQRELEKIKLAL
+471 NKQRELEKIKFAL

-497 STRLKKG
+497 SAYLKKG
-504 LNYYEEKQWTKAIN
+504 LTYYQRKQWTKAIKS
-518 LFNEVLAL
+518 FNEALVLA
-526 APGHKIALE
+526 PDHKAALE
-535 HIVICYYAQGL
+535 HTVICYYEQGL
-546 TLHKEGKLL
+546 ILHGQDKLL
-555 EALHMFN
+555 EALHTFN

-567 YPEHQEAQERISR
+567 NPEHEQAQEEILRIN
-580 IDEECKE
+580 EECRE
-587 KAEQYNREGLVEYTQ
+587 KAEEYNRKGLVEYTK
-602 GNLQEAIEAWE
+602 GNLKEAIEAWE
-613 NALRFY
+613 NALLFH
-619 PDLETARKNLE
+619 PDLETAQKNLE
-630 RAQKEINK
+630 RARKEMNK